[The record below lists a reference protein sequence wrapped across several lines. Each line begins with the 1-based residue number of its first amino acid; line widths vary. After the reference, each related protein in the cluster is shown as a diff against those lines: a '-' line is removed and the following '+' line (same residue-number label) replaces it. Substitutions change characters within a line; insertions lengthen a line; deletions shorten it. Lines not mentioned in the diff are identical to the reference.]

1 MIPPAS
7 LGPPMPQVAEV
18 PATYHGPPTHVA
30 DPLEQA
36 ARDVELADL
45 EGSVLGK
52 RQAQHSRH
60 LNRT

>member
-1 MIPPAS
+1 
-7 LGPPMPQVAEV
+7 MPQVAEV